1 MCCRVLCEIFW
12 RSKHRAGGFVELDN
26 QEKAAG
32 QSDDQMKLP
41 PIANSLRRNWISG
54 QAAQYLL
61 FACSMLK
68 SRVEGGNINAV
79 YWF

>member
-41 PIANSLRRNWISG
+41 PAKPIAWGETEFLVKQLSICSLL
-54 QAAQYLL
+54 AQ
-61 FACSMLK
+61 CWNPEWK
-68 SRVEGGNINAV
+68 VGT
-79 YWF
+79 